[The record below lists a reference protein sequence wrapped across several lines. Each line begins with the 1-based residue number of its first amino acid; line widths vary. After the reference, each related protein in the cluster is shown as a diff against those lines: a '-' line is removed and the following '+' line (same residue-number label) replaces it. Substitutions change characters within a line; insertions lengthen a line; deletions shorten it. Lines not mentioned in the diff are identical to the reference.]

1 MQLNIKKLSFIG
13 FALILVSCA
22 KPIEVEELS
31 TTENPILNETKNNI
45 EEMVKDITPI
55 AKESDNVLIEKALL
69 KHYDGQFGCND
80 SDIKSTGFH
89 MYRIEDGDPGTKK
102 AYGFA
107 NYMEYNI
114 DGDKVTPVC
123 GSGPTAIAV
132 TFNTGNDDYEIY
144 EVLTDGDY
152 QSQNFK
158 DAFPEDIQDIILERK
173 QSDIEDVN
181 KKQKEMV
188 KRLYKEITK
197 KELTTTINDSL
208 VPDKED
214 EE

>member
-1 MQLNIKKLSFIG
+1 MQSKIIRLSFIS
-13 FALILVSCA
+13 FAFILISCA
-22 KPIEVEELS
+22 KPIEIENLS
-31 TTENPILNETKNNI
+31 TTKSPILNETKTNI
-45 EEMVKDITPI
+45 EDMVKDITPV

-69 KHYDGQFGCND
+69 KHYSGQFDYKD

-107 NYMEYNI
+107 NYMEYDIYN
-114 DGDKVTPVC
+114 DKVFPVC
-123 GSGPTAIAV
+123 GSGPTAIAI

-152 QSQNFK
+152 QSQSFK
-158 DAFPEDIQDIILERK
+158 DAFPEDIQDIILERR
-173 QSDIEDVN
+173 QTDIEDVD

-188 KRLYKEITK
+188 KKLYKEITK
-197 KELTTTINDSL
+197 EELTTTISDSFA
-208 VPDKED
+208 PYKEN